1 MTESRSSLRAQSGI
15 PAEKLARVLAEA
27 ALEKKATDIIIM
39 DMRSVTTM
47 TDFFVVMTVS
57 VDTHSRAVE
66 GAVSERAR
74 EDHDSRPWHIEGSDG
89 KRTWVLMDYVDV
101 VVHIF
106 QADAREFYS
115 LERLW
120 GDAPVEPVLDEDPA
134 ADNNAVAGGEPVDD
148 EDVTA
153 SKDTPTS

>member
-1 MTESRSSLRAQSGI
+1 MTGSRSSLRAQSGI

-27 ALEKKATDIIIM
+27 ALEKRATDILVM
-39 DMRSVTTM
+39 DMRGVTTV

-57 VDTHSRAVE
+57 ADTHSRAVE

-74 EDHDSRPWHIEGSDG
+74 DDFDSRPWHVEGGDG
-89 KRTWVLMDYVDV
+89 ARTWVLMDYVDV

-106 QADAREFYS
+106 QSDAREFYS

-120 GDAPVEPVLDEDPA
+120 GDAPVEQITDEDPVA
-134 ADNNAVAGGEPVDD
+134 AEDLVDAEDPVTGG
-148 EDVTA
+148 
-153 SKDTPTS
+153 DTPAP